1 MRFTAPQ
8 HFRLAFTDGFGDQ
21 KPIDII
27 KEIVNWH
34 VVVSTAQLMG
44 GSSKCK
50 QGKKSDQLV
59 GHLKLPQDVAIKCE
73 QLSGQRGIFCPFGG
87 KHEWKAKIM
96 IIIVDEFWL
105 LLRNVGRES
114 IIEVAG
120 GKDLGIRR
128 LPSDQVHTTQTLV
141 PILGIP
147 TDWDCQDLN
156 SFLVAQKWTDLE
168 ILQKKPLNR
177 HCVRWVVKGLPPDS
191 SQGPWKYS
199 GLEEIDDIF
208 SHISKMDTRKP
219 VGTKQTWYVEPPKR
233 TCKFDEWVDQ
243 ELNPEN

>member
-1 MRFTAPQ
+1 
-8 HFRLAFTDGFGDQ
+8 
-21 KPIDII
+21 
-27 KEIVNWH
+27 
-34 VVVSTAQLMG
+34 MG
-44 GSSKCK
+44 A
-50 QGKKSDQLV
+50 GKKSDQLV

-73 QLSGQRGIFCPFGG
+73 QLSGQRGIFCTQTPVQH
-87 KHEWKAKIM
+87 K
-96 IIIVDEFWL
+96 D
-105 LLRNVGRES
+105 ES
-114 IIEVAG
+114 IWWQTRMEGEDNDNYHRRVLAFAKERRQGVKYRSGG

-141 PILGIP
+141 SILGIP
-147 TDWDCQDLN
+147 TDWDCQDLS

-199 GLEEIDDIF
+199 GLEETDDIF
-208 SHISKMDTRKP
+208 IHISKMDTRKP

-233 TCKFDEWVDQ
+233 TCKFDEWADQ
-243 ELNPEN
+243 ELSPENKKN